1 MKRRFFFIAF
11 FLLGFSELF
20 AQAKWFVTE
29 DLRPAWMIFSG
40 NQYVPFDDKNEKTI
54 YVRLDAAGNQGKYLS
69 ITSEKEWSLFIN
81 GKMKGTYRSKS
92 KMLSIDS
99 LRREFHTADLLVAI
113 HKEKINGKNLLTQ
126 IVSQTNAADN
136 TAIAQIPR
144 PETYFRDFVIV
155 GAIVLLI
162 LLIVMNQLTKLN
174 LSYFS
179 VKRLFSSSES
189 DEAQLHPRI
198 TSGSNVLYCIFCS
211 LILSFYLN
219 IIFHFTADRFD
230 IAWTYASSSFG
241 SAFWQWMKLSM
252 IVLLVFVIKIILVFA
267 MSRLFGLRELFGFQI
282 LNWIKILMVT
292 FGIVNIILI
301 VYFISRGTNPEVY
314 ITLFWAIVFVLSA
327 WLIILFTKVARRA
340 GHSLFHI
347 FSYLCATEII
357 PLLISI
363 KLLYH

>member
-1 MKRRFFFIAF
+1 MKIKFFFIFF
-11 FLLGFSELF
+11 FLLGFSELLG
-20 AQAKWFVTE
+20 QTRWFVTE
-29 DLRPAWMIFSG
+29 DLRPTWMIFSG
-40 NQYVPFDDKNEKTI
+40 NQYVPFNDRHEKTI
-54 YVRLDAAGNQGKYLS
+54 YFRLDAANSQGKYLS

-81 GKMKGTYRSKS
+81 GKVKGTYRSGKI
-92 KMLSIDS
+92 LSIDS
-99 LRREFHTADLLVAI
+99 LRQEFHTADLLVAI
-113 HKEKINGKNLLTQ
+113 HKEKINAKNLRTQ
-126 IVSQTNAADN
+126 IVSQTNAASN
-136 TAIAQIPR
+136 IEAAQIPR

-155 GAIVLLI
+155 GTIVLLI

-179 VKRLFSSSES
+179 VKRLFSSSEA

-230 IAWTYASSSFG
+230 IAWTYASSSFS
-241 SAFWQWMKLSM
+241 SAFWQWIKLSM
-252 IVLLVFVIKIILVFA
+252 IVLLVLVIKIVLVFA
-267 MSRLFGLRELFGFQI
+267 MSRLFALRELFGFQI

-314 ITLFWAIVFVLSA
+314 IALFWAIVFVLSA
-327 WLIILFTKVARRA
+327 WLVILFAKVARRA